1 MAGASYTFQEHLIER
16 QAKAEEELLKELRS
30 GSYTI

>member
-16 QAKAEEELLKELRS
+16 QAKAEEELKKA
-30 GSYTI
+30 GYIN